1 MPRAL
6 SEIRPVPRRG
16 LSRDEAAMYIGI
28 SPAKFDQLVVAGRMP
43 AARRIDG
50 RKVWDVRALDI
61 AFDALPC
68 EDGPQGTSWD
78 DV

>member
-1 MPRAL
+1 
-6 SEIRPVPRRG
+6 
-16 LSRDEAAMYIGI
+16 MYIGV
-28 SPAKFDQLVVAGRMP
+28 SPAKFDQLVGDGRMP
-43 AARRIDG
+43 GPRHIDR
-50 RKVWDVRALDI
+50 RKVWDVRALDS

>member
-1 MPRAL
+1 
-6 SEIRPVPRRG
+6 
-16 LSRDEAAMYIGI
+16 
-28 SPAKFDQLVVAGRMP
+28 
-43 AARRIDG
+43 
-50 RKVWDVRALDI
+50 VRALDI